1 MQQIIHGICSILNV
15 ECVIFSLLLTG
26 DHKKYAFLL
35 ETNNKTSLTVRQGCA
50 VESCVRFSG
59 RSCLLL
65 MLSNSL
71 NVCDKKVSLQRLF
84 CSLFN

>member
-1 MQQIIHGICSILNV
+1 MV
-15 ECVIFSLLLTG
+15 KYKTFDVKYVIFSLLLSG

-35 ETNNKTSLTVRQGCA
+35 ETNNKPSLTVRQGCA

-59 RSCLLL
+59 RSCFLL

-71 NVCDKKVSLQRLF
+71 NICDKKVIF
-84 CSLFN
+84 YKDCS